1 LAILQAEGQKE
12 IKLQSGAAA
21 AHSKTW
27 PQCHAPIRACVLE
40 CAGVPALWILQ
51 HRAVAR
57 IFRARSTTM
66 ADVTCFM
73 QA

>member
-1 LAILQAEGQKE
+1 LLIAVSMGCRGVCAKRLFPRRSPRRTPLQQFYLA
-12 IKLQSGAAA
+12 
-21 AHSKTW
+21 T
-27 PQCHAPIRACVLE
+27 
-40 CAGVPALWILQ
+40 
-51 HRAVAR
+51 AR